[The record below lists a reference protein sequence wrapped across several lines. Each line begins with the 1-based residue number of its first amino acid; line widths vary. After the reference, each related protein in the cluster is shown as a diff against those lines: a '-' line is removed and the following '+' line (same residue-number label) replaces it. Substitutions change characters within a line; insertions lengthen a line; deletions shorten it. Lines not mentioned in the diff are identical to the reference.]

1 MITTDALSPAHHDA
15 VRDLLDAVTAH
26 DGISPLDEAARLAL
40 VGGTAQHLLSPVDFG
55 NGTDHAGRAAAEA
68 ADEGALAGYVSVL
81 EDGTV
86 QGMVHPEHRRRGH
99 GTALLRAA
107 LALRPDAGVWAH
119 GALEASMAFLSAAGL
134 HETRRLLT
142 LHRPLDA
149 AHPVPTVPAPTLEGL
164 RLDTFDVER
173 DADRWLEVNAH
184 AFADHPEQGALTR
197 SDLDQRMAEP
207 WFDPE
212 DLLVARVDDE
222 LVGFVWVKQ
231 EAPVGT
237 ADADDSSDN
246 GAGRDSRDNGAGRDN
261 PASRDSQN
269 VVPQDAEIYVVATAP
284 SVQGRG
290 VAGYLLATALER
302 LHEAGVPGVE
312 LYVEADNTPALR
324 LYEAWGFTVSGR
336 DVQLRAAGE
345 G

>member
-1 MITTDALSPAHHDA
+1 MITTDALSPAHRDA

-68 ADEGALAGYVSVL
+68 TDEGELAGYVSVL

-86 QGMVHPEHRRRGH
+86 QGMVHPGHRRRGY

-231 EAPVGT
+231 AAPVGT

-246 GAGRDSRDNGAGRDN
+246 GAG
-261 PASRDSQN
+261 RDSQN

-324 LYEAWGFTVSGR
+324 LYETWGFTVSGR